1 MNLVQQKSCCMERK
15 LCECYYELQMHGAE
29 VYPKSCLLLFRV
41 SNLEIQSC
49 ILVLGFSTYSQGASS
64 TIVDTM
70 QSKKQTRK
78 YSMQDVHWGHLLGN
92 EQISLS
98 TVQGVFMSLII
109 SDFQTLTNHYQKQ
122 FQRII
127 ENTLISVDSTI
138 KKGRS
143 GKEGR
148 PFVQSVNSST
158 GISIA
163 SKPSRNIITKMGI
176 CNSVVDKLRN
186 LRHLQKQVLIFHLKN
201 ERNGTHFA
209 NPKSAIFNREFSLF
223 STRRMFCMKNEKIQ
237 NPINQINLTT
247 VYFLNS

>member
-1 MNLVQQKSCCMERK
+1 
-15 LCECYYELQMHGAE
+15 
-29 VYPKSCLLLFRV
+29 
-41 SNLEIQSC
+41 
-49 ILVLGFSTYSQGASS
+49 
-64 TIVDTM
+64 
-70 QSKKQTRK
+70 
-78 YSMQDVHWGHLLGN
+78 MQDVHWGHLLGN

-127 ENTLISVDSTI
+127 ENTLISVDSAI

-176 CNSVVDKLRN
+176 RNSVVDKLRN
-186 LRHLQKQVLIFHLKN
+186 LRHFNISSKKWKKWNSLCKSKVCNLQQRIFI
-201 ERNGTHFA
+201 
-209 NPKSAIFNREFSLF
+209 IFNKKNVLYEKRENSESNKLDKFNHCIFL
-223 STRRMFCMKNEKIQ
+223 EL
-237 NPINQINLTT
+237 LTM
-247 VYFLNS
+247 VRGNRN